1 MCFMTSAKRI
11 AKDRLRP
18 VLWDRRLLYAVCLA
32 LVLWLAWRALSSLG
46 GRDTTW
52 EQIRREGIL
61 RVGMEAAYP
70 PFESVDASGRFVG
83 FDVDLATALAERWGV
98 KVQFSNVHLDGL
110 YDALKVRKFD
120 LIISALPYDATLTR
134 DVLYSQSYFNAGQ
147 VLLARAGDIRIQ
159 SVADLSGRRV
169 AVELGAEAHQVV
181 KQLARDKGL
190 SIEIVAEREADTAAA
205 LLRAGRVDALV
216 CDRVTAHRYLAQ
228 APDLH
233 LVGAPLTDE
242 PLVIAARLDS
252 PVLMQEVN
260 AALQAW
266 REDGFL
272 DELVRR
278 WLQ

>member
-1 MCFMTSAKRI
+1 M

-18 VLWDRRLLYAVCLA
+18 LLWGRRILYAACLA
-32 LVLWLAWRALSSLG
+32 LVLWLAWRTLSSLG
-46 GRDTTW
+46 RRDTTW
-52 EQIRREGIL
+52 EQIRREGVL

-70 PFESVDASGRFVG
+70 PFESLDASGRFVG

-98 KVQFSNVHLDGL
+98 KVQFSNVHFDSL

-120 LIISALPYDATLTR
+120 LIVSALPYDATLTR

-147 VLLARAGDIRIQ
+147 VLLARAGDARIQ
-159 SVADLSGRRV
+159 SLADVFGRKV

-190 SIEIVAEREADTAAA
+190 TIEIVAEREADAAVA

-216 CDRVTAHRYLAQ
+216 CDRVMAHRYLAQ

-233 LVGAPLTDE
+233 LVGVPLADE

-252 PVLMQEVN
+252 PVLIQEVN

-272 DELVRR
+272 DELARR